1 MNIVL
6 IGYRGTGKSVI
17 SKSLTDILHCRGY
30 SLDEEITQQAG
41 KSIREIVEQEGWV
54 RFREIERVVVHR
66 ISSEVR
72 NSIIDCGGGVV
83 MDKHNVTDLRR
94 NGKLVLLTSSLE
106 KIIQRISRDSNRPPL
121 EGKLSFREEQ
131 QKALIERD
139 PQYRAAADCTFETT
153 HLEPRQIALKIITR
167 FKKKRWI

>member
-17 SKSLTDILHCRGY
+17 SKILADILHCRCY
-30 SLDEEITQQAG
+30 SLDEVITQQAG
-41 KSIREIVEQEGWV
+41 KLISEIVEQEGWG
-54 RFREIERVVVHR
+54 RFREIEREVVQR
-66 ISSEVR
+66 ISSKVR

-83 MDKHNVTDLRR
+83 MDEHNVTDLRQ

-106 KIIQRISRDSNRPPL
+106 KIIQRIGRGSSRPRL

-131 QKALIERD
+131 QKVLIERD
-139 PQYRAAADCTFETT
+139 PKYRAAADCIFETT
-153 HLEPRQIALKIITR
+153 HLEPRKTALKIVTR
-167 FKKKRWI
+167 FKKERWL

>member
-1 MNIVL
+1 
-6 IGYRGTGKSVI
+6 
-17 SKSLTDILHCRGY
+17 
-30 SLDEEITQQAG
+30 
-41 KSIREIVEQEGWV
+41 
-54 RFREIERVVVHR
+54 
-66 ISSEVR
+66 
-72 NSIIDCGGGVV
+72 

-131 QKALIERD
+131 QKILIERD

-153 HLEPRQIALKIITR
+153 HLEPRQTALKIITR